1 MQALVAAA
9 TDADGTAPLS
19 EHVLLHLRHGGDS
32 RRRAPARRAT
42 GTTLV
47 GFAHLDL
54 TDPVAGGAG
63 ELVVHP
69 AHRRSGLGTRIVRG
83 AARAAPP
90 TRAGGCGSGRTAST
104 PARSRWPRGLGFT
117 QARVLWQMRRSL
129 LAPLA
134 EPRLPD
140 GVRLR
145 PFVVGADEPEFL
157 RVNNAAFDW
166 HPEQGGW
173 DLEQVK
179 LREAEPWF
187 DPPGFLLAVDA
198 DDRLLGF
205 HWTKVHGGADPG
217 GALARA
223 HRRGVRA
230 GRGPVRARPAPRRG
244 AHRGRA
250 APPARPR
257 LAPGDAVRRGRQ
269 RRRRPGLPRSRLHPV
284 GHGRLLRPL
293 TAVHPA
299 SPGSRSG
306 SKHVPAGHEQVTRRS
321 GVCRAH
327 VRAPVH
333 SAFT

>member
-1 MQALVAAA
+1 MARGPERCGDRRQVQALVAAA
-9 TDADGTAPLS
+9 TDVDGTAPLS
-19 EHVLLHLRHGGDS
+19 EHVLLHLRHGGD
-32 RRRAPARRAT
+32 AEAAHLLARD
-42 GTTLV
+42 GGELV

-69 AHRRSGLGTRIVRG
+69 AHRRAGLGTRIVQ
-83 AARAAPP
+83 ALLDRAAQAERRRP
-90 TRAGGCGSGRTAST
+90 GGCGCGRTAST
-104 PARSRWPRGLGFT
+104 PARSRSPRSLGFT

-173 DLEQVK
+173 DLDQVK

-187 DPPGFLLAVDA
+187 DPQGFLLAVDA

-205 HWTKVHGGADPG
+205 HWTKVHGGR
-217 GALARA
+217 GALPRA

-230 GRGPVRARPAPRRG
+230 RRGPVRARACTSAPRSPWPG
-244 AHRGRA
+244 CGTCATA
-250 APPARPR
+250 ACAR
-257 LAPGDAVRRGRQ
+257 
-269 RRRRPGLPRSRLHPV
+269 
-284 GHGRLLRPL
+284 
-293 TAVHPA
+293 
-299 SPGSRSG
+299 
-306 SKHVPAGHEQVTRRS
+306 
-321 GVCRAH
+321 
-327 VRAPVH
+327 
-333 SAFT
+333 